1 MTTESTPTKTSSI
14 KTSVLV
20 RILALLLILALT
32 FWAGM
37 SVGYRKAE
45 FSSRLGDRYFR
56 MFDRTDTQ
64 SRGGMMGVRG
74 PDELVGG
81 HGTTGKVLSVSL
93 PHIIVSDRDGTERT
107 VRITN
112 ETILRSARAN
122 VASTTVKADD
132 FIVVIGTPD
141 DTGTIE
147 AKLVRIMPAMMN
159 GSSTNPQ
166 NQPGMMYNR
175 SY

>member
-1 MTTESTPTKTSSI
+1 MTTESTPTKTPFI
-14 KTSVLV
+14 ETSVLV

-32 FWAGM
+32 FWACM

-45 FSSRLGDRYFR
+45 FSSNLSDRYFR
-56 MFDRTDTQ
+56 MFDRTDIP
-64 SRGGMMGVRG
+64 SRGGMMGMRG
-74 PDELVGG
+74 PDDLVGG
-81 HGTTGKVLSVSL
+81 HGTVGKVLSVSL
-93 PHIIVSDRDGTERT
+93 PQVIVSDQDGTERS

-112 ETILRSARAN
+112 ETVVRSARSTI
-122 VASTTVKADD
+122 ASTTIKAND

-147 AKLVRIMPAMMN
+147 AKLVRIMPLMMN
-159 GSSTNPQ
+159 GSSTNPH
-166 NQPGMMYNR
+166 NQPGMMRNR